1 MALNESEDFD
11 RNLSPPELHDTYL
24 RLHQESFQR
33 SLRYFQ
39 PYRDALQGWYDLWR
53 GYWRG
58 SGDPGWNNV
67 HIPLL
72 FSIVLS
78 DVARIQSML
87 FGSDQALQF
96 IPQGGEDIA
105 TARVAERLIDAQ
117 MQDTDTFVKTNRF
130 LLRANIYGSAIAR
143 VGWKTQYGP
152 IPRHM
157 AVDQGRAVQ
166 LTGGVPNVLK
176 FNGPDWQPI
185 ANENFLPTPGYQD
198 IQDMPAVHHIFYEE
212 FENIE
217 VNASAEP
224 NDHRPI
230 YDAAV
235 VAAMRIGGGPSRG
248 LEGETR
254 TRKSMEGTDDT
265 QRGQLQAM
273 HKPVKIVESF
283 MRVPRE
289 LGAWYDFESGTM
301 SRTDSGGKSRFIT
314 DFVITVANDQYVL
327 RAVPMWTYDQKKP
340 FFKYSP
346 FEDPEVFW
354 APGKM
359 EVGAKSQIAVNRLAN
374 NQLDA
379 YDRWIDPPW
388 IINVNSAIVPSTL
401 HAGPGA
407 RIFTEGP
414 TDDSDIRQL
423 VPDMRNVQT
432 AFGEIGQLWRW
443 IQQATGIT
451 EDIGQGIKTGG
462 RQSATE
468 FAGRSDAVNTRM
480 SLEAMLAE
488 KNFLEPLG
496 QAFWN
501 LDRQYLDTPHLIRQI
516 GSNAVF
522 DAVTGRFRPPEL
534 DLITDLDLARS
545 FDIRA
550 TGATRQMSKVAKQQ
564 SLAAFIPTLIPFL
577 PALNIR
583 TFLRQ
588 VLPIM
593 DFTNVDE
600 LINSEQEMMQAL
612 VAGLG
617 STGDKNNSRGA
628 PKAGVGVAA
637 NDPLGNIR
645 NILGGAGTGAADAR
659 QAVTPAPVSP

>member
-11 RNLSPPELHDTYL
+11 RHLTPPELHDTYL
-24 RLHQESFQR
+24 RIQTESHQR
-33 SLRYFQ
+33 ALRYFQ

-78 DVARIQSML
+78 DVARVQSML
-87 FGSDQALQF
+87 YGGERILQAV
-96 IPQGGEDIA
+96 PQGGEDFA
-105 TARVAERLIDAQ
+105 TARVAERLLDVQ
-117 MQDTDTFVKTNRF
+117 MHAADTFTKTNRF
-130 LLRANIYGSAIAR
+130 LLRGNIYGSAIAR
-143 VGWKTQYGP
+143 TGWKAQYGP
-152 IPRHM
+152 VPRQL
-157 AVDQGRAVQ
+157 AVDRGRSVKLQ
-166 LTGGVPNVLK
+166 GGVPNVLK

-198 IQDMPAVHHIFYEE
+198 IQDMPAVHHTFYEE
-212 FENIE
+212 FENIQI
-217 VNASAEP
+217 NASDEP

-230 YDAAV
+230 YDADV
-235 VAAMRIGGGPSRG
+235 VEAMRTDGGPSRG
-248 LEGETR
+248 QEGETR
-254 TRKSMEGTDDT
+254 TRRSMEGTDDT
-265 QRGQLQAM
+265 QRGMLQAM

-301 SRTDSGGKSRFIT
+301 SDKAMGPNSRFIT
-314 DFVITVANDQYVL
+314 DFVITVANEQYVL

-340 FFKYSP
+340 FLKYSP

-359 EVGAKSQIAVNRLAN
+359 EVGAKSQVAVNRLAN

-401 HAGPGA
+401 HGGPGA

-423 VPDMRNVQT
+423 IPDMRNVQT
-432 AFGEIGQLWRW
+432 AFGEIGQLWKW
-443 IQQATGIT
+443 MQQATGIT
-451 EDIGQGIKTGG
+451 EDIGQGMKSGG

-468 FAGRSDAVNTRM
+468 FAGRSDAVNSRM
-480 SLEAMLAE
+480 ALETMLAE
-488 KNFLEPLG
+488 KNFLEPMG
-496 QAFWN
+496 QMFWDLN
-501 LDRQYLDTPHLIRQI
+501 RQYLDTPHLIRQI
-516 GSNAVF
+516 GSHAVY
-522 DAVTGRFRPPEL
+522 DEVTGRFQPPEL
-534 DLITDLDLARS
+534 DLVTDLDLARS

-550 TGATRQMSKVAKQQ
+550 TGATRQMSKVARQQ
-564 SLAAFIPTLIPFL
+564 SLSAFMPALIPFM

-583 TFLRQ
+583 AFMRQ
-588 VLPIM
+588 ILPIM

-600 LINSEQEMMQAL
+600 LINSEEEMMQAL
-612 VAGLG
+612 LMGLG
-617 STGDKNNSRGA
+617 TSGDKNNSSG
-628 PKAGVGVAA
+628 PPSAGVGVAA

-645 NILGGAGTGAADAR
+645 KIMGSGNGAADAR
-659 QAVTPAPVSP
+659 QASTPAPVSP